1 MSGVM
6 DYENSGVVDEATNFF
21 KVVGEVEDEAYIFGK
36 LLPRLFEYIKN
47 REVLPLPVRLL
58 DLANAILRTPRP
70 KRSSDFIDTLIERV
84 QYNDESMLGNSGEKL
99 SFLDLIRNLCLSL
112 FFLLVEGPYVP
123 SMKMYLDIIATYVE
137 GVGGAGEALSLF
149 QQVLFPTLRSAIHA
163 ATSEDTS
170 GFQDI
175 FILHSLSR
183 MYRNIVS
190 HMDKE

>member
-84 QYNDESMLGNSGEKL
+84 QYNDESMLGNSREKL
-99 SFLDLIRNLCLSL
+99 SFL
-112 FFLLVEGPYVP
+112 
-123 SMKMYLDIIATYVE
+123 K
-137 GVGGAGEALSLF
+137 
-149 QQVLFPTLRSAIHA
+149 
-163 ATSEDTS
+163 
-170 GFQDI
+170 
-175 FILHSLSR
+175 
-183 MYRNIVS
+183 
-190 HMDKE
+190 

>member
-1 MSGVM
+1 M
-6 DYENSGVVDEATNFF
+6 
-21 KVVGEVEDEAYIFGK
+21 
-36 LLPRLFEYIKN
+36 
-47 REVLPLPVRLL
+47 
-58 DLANAILRTPRP
+58 
-70 KRSSDFIDTLIERV
+70 FITI
-84 QYNDESMLGNSGEKL
+84 
-99 SFLDLIRNLCLSL
+99 
-112 FFLLVEGPYVP
+112 FLLVEGPYVP

-175 FILHSLSR
+175 SILYSLSR

>member
-1 MSGVM
+1 M
-6 DYENSGVVDEATNFF
+6 
-21 KVVGEVEDEAYIFGK
+21 
-36 LLPRLFEYIKN
+36 
-47 REVLPLPVRLL
+47 
-58 DLANAILRTPRP
+58 
-70 KRSSDFIDTLIERV
+70 FITI
-84 QYNDESMLGNSGEKL
+84 
-99 SFLDLIRNLCLSL
+99 
-112 FFLLVEGPYVP
+112 FLLVEGPYVP